1 MIGVITNVVT
11 VLLGS
16 AIGLLCKKGIPGKL
30 ADAIMMGIGLCTICI
45 GVTGLLDGNN
55 ALVTII
61 SMVFGAV
68 VGTLLDIDKRINT
81 LGEWVQSR
89 FKKQDGKN
97 VSVAEGFVTA
107 SLLFCV
113 GSMTIVGSLN
123 AGINNDYEMLF
134 TKSVL
139 DFVSSMMLSVSLGI
153 GVMLASVFV
162 LVFQGALVLLAE
174 LLAEPLMASGAI
186 GELNCIGS
194 LLILALGLNLI
205 KITKIKVANYL
216 PALIFA
222 PFVTYLFNWL
232 TKIGVLNF

>member
-1 MIGVITNVVT
+1 MVGVITNVIT

-16 AIGLLCKKGIPGKL
+16 AIGLLCKKGIPKKL
-30 ADAIMMGIGLCTICI
+30 ADAIMMGIGLCTIFI
-45 GVTGLLDGNN
+45 GITGLLDGNN

-123 AGINNDYEMLF
+123 AGISKDYEMLF
-134 TKSVL
+134 TKSIL

-205 KITKIKVANYL
+205 KVTKIKVANYL
-216 PALIFA
+216 PALLFA

-232 TKIGVLNF
+232 AEIGVLNF

>member
-1 MIGVITNVVT
+1 MVGVITNVIT

-16 AIGLLCKKGIPGKL
+16 AIGLLCKKGIPKKL

-45 GVTGLLDGNN
+45 GITGLLDGNN

-123 AGINNDYEMLF
+123 AGISKDYEMLF
-134 TKSVL
+134 TKSIL

-205 KITKIKVANYL
+205 KVTKIKVANYL
-216 PALIFA
+216 PALLFA

-232 TKIGVLNF
+232 AEIGVLNF